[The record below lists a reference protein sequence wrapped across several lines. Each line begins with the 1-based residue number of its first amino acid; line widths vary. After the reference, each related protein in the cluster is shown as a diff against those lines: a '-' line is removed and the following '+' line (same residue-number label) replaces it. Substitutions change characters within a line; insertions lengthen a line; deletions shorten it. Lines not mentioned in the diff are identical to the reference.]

1 MAASN
6 TDTPGRE
13 PRPTRIAFAAILALV
28 LAMPAIAAQP
38 TKGRNAEIV
47 VDAAS
52 SDVDYRSNTL
62 LFRDVVITQG
72 TLRVQAERAR
82 ATGLDFKDATWTFSG
97 KVKIDVEGGTMRAE
111 EAVVNFVADQ
121 LARATVRG
129 KPAEFEQQ
137 MKTGGKARGRAGSLV
152 YETRGGTVTL
162 KENAWLSDGRS
173 EIRGQQLVYEIA
185 AQRVQAGKTTG
196 SDERV
201 RIVIR
206 QQTAPEP
213 KVTP

>member
-72 TLRVQAERAR
+72 PLRVQA
-82 ATGLDFKDATWTFSG
+82 
-97 KVKIDVEGGTMRAE
+97 
-111 EAVVNFVADQ
+111 
-121 LARATVRG
+121 
-129 KPAEFEQQ
+129 
-137 MKTGGKARGRAGSLV
+137 
-152 YETRGGTVTL
+152 
-162 KENAWLSDGRS
+162 
-173 EIRGQQLVYEIA
+173 
-185 AQRVQAGKTTG
+185 
-196 SDERV
+196 
-201 RIVIR
+201 
-206 QQTAPEP
+206 
-213 KVTP
+213 